1 MLHQTMK
8 NKLTSF
14 LLLAAIFYL
23 PSVATAYEAHDVYQ
37 TGDTHLV
44 NFNLVLSD
52 LSLVK
57 SQLFFPTEQDLK
69 DWLLE
74 NKGSKTRIHQT
85 PGRIKREL
93 QYQILEAPESVT
105 INEHNRFPPY
115 YVAYLETDDAG
126 QTWKVRCEWTSLM
139 SLNAI
144 MLEVVNSDNKQLLEM
159 PPLEVSGLDFQFVP
173 GADKVVIIEP

>member
-1 MLHQTMK
+1 MK
-8 NKLTSF
+8 KSINI
-14 LLLAAIFYL
+14 LLLATILHIPFTV
-23 PSVATAYEAHDVYQ
+23 SAYEAHDVYQ

-44 NFNLVLSD
+44 NFNLVLAD

-57 SQLFFPTEQDLK
+57 TQLFFPTEQDLK

-74 NKGSKTRIHQT
+74 NKGSNTRISQT

-93 QYQILEAPESVT
+93 QYQILEAPEIVT

-139 SLNAI
+139 SINAI

-159 PPLEVSGLDFQFVP
+159 PPIEVTGLDFQFVP